1 MTHPVSVRDARASD
15 IPAIAAVIHGC
26 GLFSPAEAEGFA
38 GGLLGHFDGPPEGRL
53 WLVAGDGAGAALLSP
68 EPAPGVWN
76 LLFLGVL
83 PDARRRGLARALVG
97 EAERRMR
104 RDGARM
110 LLIDTSDAPPM
121 EPARALYAALGYR
134 RAALIPDYWAPGEG
148 RLTFLKAL

>member
-38 GGLLGHFDGPPEGRL
+38 GGLPGHFDSPPEGQL
-53 WLVAGDGAGAALLSP
+53 WLVAGDGQAAAFLSP

-83 PDARRRGLARALVG
+83 PDARRRGLARALVAG
-97 EAERRMR
+97 AERRLR
-104 RDGARM
+104 GDGARM
-110 LLIDTSDAPPM
+110 LLIDTSDAPAL
-121 EPARALYAALGYR
+121 EPARALYASLGYR

-148 RLTFLKAL
+148 KLTYRKAL